1 MKNLNY
7 NDIIKRF
14 AHFRCRAKLSQREV
28 SMRLGYN
35 PQFVKTIE
43 NGKIQ
48 LKMSTLLD
56 FCDVIGI
63 TIFDFFFLGE
73 SYNEEDKNIL
83 DLYASLP
90 ANSKNTIIDL
100 MKRLK

>member
-14 AHFRCRAKLSQREV
+14 AYFRCRAKLSQQEV

-35 PQFVKTIE
+35 PQFVRTIE

-90 ANSKNTIIDL
+90 ANNKNTIIDL